1 MKTYCLKCKTNTDNI
16 DPKMFRAKNNRLLMQ
31 SKCSVSGNKKSRFVK
46 EQEAKGLLKNL
57 GIKTPFSKILLLNVL
72 F

>member
-16 DPKMFRAKNNRLLMQ
+16 DPKMFRTKNNRLLMQ
-31 SKCSVSGNKKSRFVK
+31 SKCSVCKNKKSRFVK
-46 EQEAKGLLKNL
+46 EQNAKGLLSNL
-57 GIKTPFSKILLLNVL
+57 GIKTPLSKIPLLNIL

>member
-16 DPKMFRAKNNRLLMQ
+16 DPKTFRTKNNRLLMQ
-31 SKCSVSGNKKSRFVK
+31 SKCSVFKNKKSRFVK
-46 EQEAKGLLKNL
+46 EQDAKGLLSNL
-57 GIKTPFSKILLLNVL
+57 GIKTPLSKIPLLNIL

>member
-16 DPKMFRAKNNRLLMQ
+16 DPKMFRTKNNRLLMQ
-31 SKCSVSGNKKSRFVK
+31 SKCSVCKNKNSRFVK
-46 EQEAKGLLKNL
+46 EQEAKGLLSNL
-57 GIKTPFSKILLLNVL
+57 GIKTPLSKIPLLNIL